1 MIFFVQSLRV
11 NSLSFIFHIF
21 IFLRSGLKQ
30 PDGLEL
36 DKFARFDSRTDSWEK
51 LEHLNIHSSQFASD
65 EISIFERIGGKHC
78 LITFSDYI
86 FLVTLL
92 STPQRYFRIAF
103 QMFDFDG
110 SGNFD
115 FDEFT
120 KLKGLIRAQTSI
132 GQRHRDHSTTGNI
145 LRETSIVNQYFFG
158 ENLDQLLTI
167 DKFLQFYDQL
177 QDEIL
182 KLEFNRAN
190 KCSNN
195 PTNMTE
201 NDFATFLLAY
211 SGLSDKRVKKMLKR
225 IKKNYPS
232 DDPEKCKGISFKDYQ
247 DFYNFL
253 RNIHDIDVALTFYHI
268 VGGAIDKQ
276 IFHHVAKIV
285 NHTDLNSHLVDVVF
299 TLFDENEDQLLSYV
313 EFIQLMK
320 NRLERGLQKP
330 KDTAF
335 IKLFSTMISCA
346 KETYL

>member
-1 MIFFVQSLRV
+1 M
-11 NSLSFIFHIF
+11 
-21 IFLRSGLKQ
+21 Q
-30 PDGLEL
+30 PHGLEL
-36 DKFARFDSRTDSWEK
+36 DRFIVVDSRVDSWEK
-51 LEHLNIHSSQFASD
+51 FEHLNKYLADFKSD
-65 EISIFERIGGKHC
+65 KKSIFELIGGKHC

-86 FLVTLL
+86 FLITLL
-92 STPQRYFRIAF
+92 SIPQRYFRIAF
-103 QMFDFDG
+103 QMFDLDG

-120 KLKGLIRAQTSI
+120 KLKSLIRGQTSV
-132 GQRHRDHSTTGNI
+132 GQRHRDHATTGNI

-182 KLEFNRAN
+182 KLEFARSAKCPN
-190 KCSNN
+190 K
-195 PTNMTE
+195 PTHMTE
-201 NDFATFLLAY
+201 YDFASYLLAY
-211 SGLSDKRVKKMLKR
+211 SGLSDKLVKKMLKR
-225 IKKNYPS
+225 IKKHYPN
-232 DDPEKCKGISFKDYQ
+232 DNPEKSKGISFEDHQK
-247 DFYNFL
+247 FSNFL

-285 NHTDLNSHLVDVVF
+285 NHTELDPHLVDVVF

>member
-1 MIFFVQSLRV
+1 MTPDD
-11 NSLSFIFHIF
+11 
-21 IFLRSGLKQ
+21 FLRSITPGLKQ

-36 DKFARFDSRTDSWEK
+36 DKFIRFDSRVDSWDK
-51 LEHLNIHSSQFASD
+51 HEHLKTHLYDPNQ
-65 EISIFERIGGKHC
+65 ISIFQRIGGEHC
-78 LITFSDYI
+78 LITFSDYV

-103 QMFDFDG
+103 QMFDLDG
-110 SGNFD
+110 SGSFD

-120 KLKGLIRAQTSI
+120 KLKSLIRTQTSI

-145 LRETSIVNQYFFG
+145 LRETSMVNQYFFG

-167 DKFLQFYDQL
+167 DKFLQFYEQL
-177 QDEIL
+177 QNEIL
-182 KLEFNRAN
+182 QLEFHRST
-190 KCSNN
+190 KCPNDK
-195 PTNMTE
+195 TRMTE
-201 NDFATFLLAY
+201 LDFATLLLTY

-225 IKKNYPS
+225 IKKTYPI
-232 DDPEKCKGISFKDYQ
+232 DDQKNSIGISFKDYHN
-247 DFYNFL
+247 FYDFL

-276 IFHHVAKIV
+276 IFRHVAKIV
-285 NHTDLNSHLVDVVF
+285 NHTELDSHLVDVVF
-299 TLFDENEDQLLSYV
+299 TLFDDNEDQLLSYV